1 MCVIGQENLVIIGF
15 LGGTG
20 PEGRGLALRFAL
32 AGEQVIIGSREKA
45 RADDAAASVAE
56 LAPVRSVTGGLN
68 DEVASASDVVFV
80 AVPYG
85 GHRAT
90 LESLRELLEGKIVVD
105 VVAPLEFNRG
115 RASAMRVEAGSA
127 ALEAK
132 AVLPNSTVVAAF
144 QNVSA
149 ADLLEPESSIESDVI
164 VCADDADAKAMVI
177 GLANSITGIRG
188 VDGGGLQYARYV
200 EDFTAMLLN
209 INRIYK
215 AHSTIRIVGI

>member
-1 MCVIGQENLVIIGF
+1 MGVIGQEIFVIIGF

-20 PEGRGLALRFAL
+20 PEGKGLALRFAL
-32 AGEQVIIGSREKA
+32 AGDQVIIGSRDKA
-45 RADDAAASVAE
+45 RADEAAASVAE
-56 LAPVRSVTGGLN
+56 YAPEGSVTGGLN

-90 LESLRELLEGKIVVD
+90 LESLREFLAGKVVVD
-105 VVAPLEFNRG
+105 VVAPLVFKRG
-115 RASAMRVEAGSA
+115 IVSATRVEDGSA

-149 ADLLEPESSIESDVI
+149 EDLLEPDTSIESDVI

-177 GLANSITGIRG
+177 GLADSIPGIRG
-188 VDGGGLQYARYV
+188 VDGGGLQNARYV

-215 AHSTIRIVGI
+215 AHSTIKIVGI

>member
-1 MCVIGQENLVIIGF
+1 MVIGF

-32 AGEQVIIGSREKA
+32 AGEKVIIGSRDKQ
-45 RADDAAASVAE
+45 RADEAAASVAE
-56 LAPVRSVTGGLN
+56 LAPPDSVTGGLN
-68 DEVASASDVVFV
+68 DEVAFASEVVFV

-90 LESLRELLEGKIVVD
+90 LDSLRELLEGKVVVD
-105 VVAPLEFNRG
+105 VVAPLEFKRG
-115 RASAMRVEAGSA
+115 RASALRVDHGSA
-127 ALEAK
+127 ALEAQ

-149 ADLLEPESSIESDVI
+149 EDLLEPESSIESDVI
-164 VCADDADAKAMVI
+164 VCADDEDAKSMVI
-177 GLANSITGIRG
+177 GLANAINGIRG
-188 VDGGGLQYARYV
+188 VDGGGLQNARYV